1 MPRRGVCPG
10 RGVAHFLRWGS
21 VMHELAI
28 AESLLAIVTE
38 EARRHELE
46 RVHVIRLQIGVL
58 AGIVPEALTFS
69 FEMLSQDTVASGAVL
84 EIETPPVVAH
94 CLECDLRFDVVNEVF
109 LCPRCGRP
117 DLKLVSGR
125 ELSLV
130 NIEGETRD
138 GDGGN

>member
-1 MPRRGVCPG
+1 
-10 RGVAHFLRWGS
+10 
-21 VMHELAI
+21 MHELAI

-38 EARRHELE
+38 EARRHDLE
-46 RVHVIRLQIGVL
+46 KVHVIRLRIGVM

-94 CLECDLRFDVVNEVF
+94 CLECDLRFDIENGVF

-138 GDGGN
+138 GDGGD